1 MIAFFLVRPW
11 IESGSCELDRS
22 AFDSD
27 FSRVSPV
34 KDNQMKTSITA
45 YPGWWRASLLVGC
58 VLGIWL
64 FAAMRPQPLFAAD
77 DPLPSQITSP
87 SGKRLFLPLVSSSPT
102 APAQSPVVDCPA
114 TSTRSYDL
122 IPIEPPSTDRSAEIH
137 GDLNL
142 ALRGYVATNA
152 LLKII
157 DVDGPA
163 DDNAP
168 QFSSIFGDA
177 RTPQFTSA
185 YRVYDWDW
193 GCGGDGCRSAQL
205 TPREV
210 SLLGLGISPGE
221 AVSIPSRGPRIYAGE
236 YKVLV
241 LYATEDRVTLGY
253 TRRDSVAPGYTVHME
268 KLCTDPNLVALYRQ
282 ANANGRVSLPALR
295 NGEVL
300 GTARAGEILVSI
312 RDKGTFMEPR
322 SRKDWWKGR

>member
-1 MIAFFLVRPW
+1 
-11 IESGSCELDRS
+11 
-22 AFDSD
+22 
-27 FSRVSPV
+27 
-34 KDNQMKTSITA
+34 MKTSMTA

-58 VLGIWL
+58 VLGICL
-64 FAAMRPQPLFAAD
+64 FAALRPQPLFAAD
-77 DPLPSQITSP
+77 DMLPSQMTTP
-87 SGKRLFLPLVSSSPT
+87 GGKRIFLPLVSSSPT
-102 APAQSPVVDCPA
+102 APAQSPVIDCPA
-114 TSTRSYDL
+114 TSNRSYDL
-122 IPIEPPSTDRSAEIH
+122 IPIEPPSTDRPAEIH

-142 ALRGYVATNA
+142 ALRGYGATNA

-157 DVDGPA
+157 DVDGLA

-168 QFSSIFGDA
+168 QFSGIFGDA

-185 YRVYDWDW
+185 HRVYDWDW
-193 GCGGDGCRSAQL
+193 GCSADGCRSAQL

-210 SLLGLGISPGE
+210 SLLGLGMSPGE
-221 AVSIPSRGPRIYAGE
+221 AISIPSRGPRIYAGD

-282 ANANGRVSLPALR
+282 ANANGRTSLPALR